1 MSNIVAIV
9 GRPNVG
15 KSTFFNRLVGHR
27 QAIMDNVS
35 GVTRDRHYGFAE
47 WQNQNFTIIDT
58 GGYVTGSDD
67 VFEEQI
73 RKQVTLAIDEA
84 HVILFMVD
92 IDAGVTDLDREFANV
107 LRRTKKP
114 IYIVA
119 NKADTPAKSNYYG
132 EFYALNIGL
141 EIFTVSAQNGS
152 GTGELLEAVVS
163 NFRDEDA
170 ANPHAGIPRFAILGR
185 PNVGKSSM
193 LNALIG
199 QERSI
204 VTDISGTT
212 RDAIDTHYTLFG
224 KNFIITDTAG
234 IRKKAKVTED
244 IEFYSVLRSLRTLE
258 TSDVVIIMIDAS
270 LGFQSQDMNLIALA
284 HKNKKGIVLV
294 VNKWDL
300 IEKDTQ
306 TAKEFE
312 DAIRAKTQPIDY
324 FPIIFTSVETKQRI
338 FQVLEKAEEVY
349 QNKVKRLS
357 TSLLNDVILHEIN
370 LYPPPAVRGNQIKIK
385 YLTQLPTNA
394 PTFLLFCN
402 YPKDIIESYQRF
414 LINKFRKHFGF
425 EGVPIT
431 LFFRK
436 K

>member
-15 KSTFFNRLVGHR
+15 KSTFFNRLVGQR

-47 WQNQNFTIIDT
+47 WQNQNFTLIDT

-73 RKQVTLAIDEA
+73 RKQVNLAIDEA
-84 HVILFMVD
+84 QVILFMVD

-114 IYIVA
+114 IYIIA

-141 EIFTVSAQNGS
+141 EIFSVSAQNGS

-163 NFRDEDA
+163 NFRDEDV

-258 TSDVVIIMIDAS
+258 TSDVVILMIDAS

-300 IEKDTQ
+300 IEKETQ

-385 YLTQLPTNA
+385 YLTQLPTHS

-414 LINKFRKHFGF
+414 LVNKFRKHFGF

>member
-414 LINKFRKHFGF
+414 LVNKFRKHFGF